1 MRNLAELTGLIE
13 RHAPTD
19 GVTATRLPRVAL
31 LRSSAPTE
39 PLHTMYDPSVC
50 FVAQGRK
57 RAHLEGV
64 EYLYQA
70 SDYLIVGV
78 DLPVIGAVIEASPGA
93 PYLCFKLQLD
103 RSVLVDMLPDA
114 RPERSGPPISV
125 AAATPELIDAVARM
139 LRLLDAPDDIEAL
152 APLIEREILHRLL
165 NGPQGTVLRQIAVV
179 ESRLSRIRDAI
190 QYLTAHFHETFSVE
204 ELAARVGMSPSSFY
218 EQFRMTTMMTPLQF
232 RNHLRLQEV
241 RRLMLSEGV
250 TAAEAGF
257 RVGYESPSQLS
268 RDYVR
273 IHGMPPK
280 QDVAR
285 LKRLLPA
292 EVAVHTAL

>member
-1 MRNLAELTGLIE
+1 MDNLAQLTKLIE
-13 RHAPTD
+13 RHAPAD
-19 GVTATRLPRVAL
+19 GITATPLPRVAL

-50 FVAQGRK
+50 IVAQGRK
-57 RAHLEGV
+57 RARLGGA

-70 SDYLIVGV
+70 SEYLVVGV
-78 DLPVIGAVIEASPGA
+78 DLPVIGAVIEASACA

-103 RSVLVDMLPDA
+103 RNVLVDILPGVQ
-114 RPERSGPPISV
+114 PERSGPPICI
-125 AAATPELIDAVARM
+125 AAATPELIDAAVRM
-139 LRLLDAPDDIEAL
+139 LRLLDAPDDIGPL

-165 NGPQGTVLRQIAVV
+165 NGPQGTVLRQIAVA
-179 ESRLSRIRDAI
+179 ESRLSRIRNAI
-190 QYLTAHFHETFSVE
+190 HYLTEHFHETFSVE
-204 ELAARVGMSPSSFY
+204 ELAERVGMSPSSFY
-218 EQFRMTTMMTPLQF
+218 EQFRRTTMMTPLQF

-257 RVGYESPSQLS
+257 RVGYESPSQLN
-268 RDYVR
+268 REYVR

-280 QDVAR
+280 RDAER
-285 LKRLLPA
+285 LKRLLGA
-292 EVAVHTAL
+292 EITVGVP